1 MDINYLLS
9 IQQASNNLNKSL
21 LKIKTKP
28 KIHVSYRT
36 EPLKEPLKD
45 NIIDTSAIPL
55 TSATT
60 SVIPLTST
68 KQQKR
73 KHIDPI
79 NVKAH
84 ILSTY
89 ISGGTAA
96 FCTTSDQIT
105 TETYL
110 YKLLESKHKKH
121 LDYLSNV
128 IDDITYK
135 VPYCISEFKYQH
147 TANTNIYHDIN
158 DLICMSEKCIGKIC
172 ILTLKVVVYDFVNT
186 YKKRIAGLSIKVS
199 KVQICE

>member
-9 IQQASNNLNKSL
+9 IQQASDNLNKSL
-21 LKIKTKP
+21 LKIKAKP

-36 EPLKEPLKD
+36 EPLKEPLKND
-45 NIIDTSAIPL
+45 SIDTSVIPL

-68 KQQKR
+68 TQQKR